1 MGQQRTERRFR
12 RGGLAPA
19 AGGGGTGP
27 SSAAL
32 EPHGGLGLAG
42 DQPGAGDGAR
52 GAARS
57 SRSPAAGRAWT
68 RVAECRGHRG
78 QTATPVRAASRP
90 SARDASCHRPGQ
102 AGPGKSP
109 GVRPGSARGSR
120 QGSGRGSGP
129 GSARG
134 SGRGSRRGQ
143 PGVRPGVSPGT
154 APPPAHLPQPH
165 SHFRFCFLIRNAGRE
180 PDEQPRGP
188 ARREGAGS
196 QAAGQAK
203 GCHLRR
209 HGNGRP

>member
-12 RGGLAPA
+12 RGDLAPA

-32 EPHGGLGLAG
+32 EPRGGLGLAG

-78 QTATPVRAASRP
+78 RTETPVRAASRP
-90 SARDASCHRPGQ
+90 SARDASRHRPGQ

-109 GVRPGSARGSR
+109 GVRPGSAPGQAGGQAGGHAGVSP
-120 QGSGRGSGP
+120 GSGRGSALAQRP
-129 GSARG
+129 RQPTCPSRTHTSGSA
-134 SGRGSRRGQ
+134 S
-143 PGVRPGVSPGT
+143 
-154 APPPAHLPQPH
+154 
-165 SHFRFCFLIRNAGRE
+165 
-180 PDEQPRGP
+180 
-188 ARREGAGS
+188 
-196 QAAGQAK
+196 
-203 GCHLRR
+203 
-209 HGNGRP
+209 

>member
-32 EPHGGLGLAG
+32 EPRGGLGLAG

-57 SRSPAAGRAWT
+57 SRSPAAGRPWT

-78 QTATPVRAASRP
+78 QTATPVRVASRP

-109 GVRPGSARGSR
+109 GVRLGSARGSR
-120 QGSGRGSGP
+120 Q
-129 GSARG
+129 G

-143 PGVRPGVSPGT
+143 PGVRPGVSPGS
-154 APPPAHLPQPH
+154 APLPAHLPQLH